1 MEQIKFG
8 TDGWRATLDVFT
20 AERVNLVG
28 EAVVSYI
35 KSSGLEKRP
44 IIIVHDARE
53 SSPNFAKGLCERM
66 TLLGQDVIC
75 GDRDYPTP
83 MAAWTVVN
91 RGLAGAIVITAS
103 HNPPEYNG
111 IKFIPSDG
119 APALPEVTIELEKYI
134 ASPDSVLKGGGR
146 VEMVDLVSPY
156 VKHIREI
163 IGGELKGLRVV
174 YDAMHGSGRGITDEI
189 LKISGAEVKSIRD
202 YLDPDFGGTSPE
214 PKSENLEL
222 LIESIQKGEGEIG
235 IANDGDADRVAIVTP
250 KRGCLDGNLL
260 FAVLYEYLLEKDKG
274 AAIRTVS
281 TTYLIDRIAEFH
293 GESVVEVPV
302 GFKWVAQAMKTH
314 SALFG
319 GEDSGGYS
327 MRGHVRE
334 KDGVLIAQLAAAAE
348 LEKSLDE
355 RIDLILEKYGKVHNL
370 TQNITCQESKKKEV
384 LDKVSRSVGDEFA
397 GVEIKEINSI
407 DGVKIL
413 LIDGSWIL
421 LRPSGTE
428 PKMRIY
434 TEGNSKRTVEGLV
447 ERGEELIRELV

>member
-8 TDGWRATLDVFT
+8 TDGWRATLDIFT

-28 EAVVSYI
+28 EAVVSYV
-35 KSSGLEKRP
+35 KSSGLGDRP

-53 SSPNFAKGLCERM
+53 SSPNFAKGLCEKM
-66 TLLGQDVIC
+66 ILLGQDVIC
-75 GDRDYPTP
+75 GNRDYPTP
-83 MAAWTVVN
+83 IAAWTVVH
-91 RGLAGAIVITAS
+91 RDLAGAIVITAS

-119 APALPEVTIELEKYI
+119 APALPEVTIELEKYLVN
-134 ASPDSVLKGGGR
+134 PDNVLKGRGK
-146 VEMVDLVSPY
+146 VEVVDLVSPY

-163 IGGELKGLRVV
+163 IGGDLKGLRVV

-189 LKISGAEVKSIRD
+189 LKNSGADVKSIRD
-202 YLDPDFGGTSPE
+202 YLDPTFGGNPPE

-222 LIESIQKGEGEIG
+222 LIESIKNGEGDIG

-260 FAVLYEYLLEKDKG
+260 FAVLYEYLLERDTG
-274 AAIRTVS
+274 PAIRTVS

-319 GEDSGGYS
+319 GEESGGFS

-355 RIDLILEKYGKVHNL
+355 RVDLILEKYGEVHQL

-384 LDKVSRSVGDEFA
+384 LEKVRHGVGDEFA
-397 GVEIKEINSI
+397 GVKIKEVNDI
-407 DGVKIL
+407 DGMKIL

-447 ERGEELIRELV
+447 ENGEELIKELI

>member
-8 TDGWRATLDVFT
+8 TDGWRATLDIFT

-28 EAVVSYI
+28 EAVVSYV
-35 KSSGLEKRP
+35 KSSGLGGRP
-44 IIIVHDARE
+44 IIIVYDARE
-53 SSPNFAKGLCERM
+53 SSPNFAKGLCEKM
-66 TLLGQDVIC
+66 ILLGQDVIC
-75 GDRDYPTP
+75 GNRDYPTP
-83 MAAWTVVN
+83 IAAWTVVH
-91 RGLAGAIVITAS
+91 RDLAGAIVITAS

-119 APALPEVTIELEKYI
+119 APALPEVTIELEKYLVN
-134 ASPDSVLKGGGR
+134 PDNVLKGRGK
-146 VEMVDLVSPY
+146 VEVVDLVSPY

-163 IGGELKGLRVV
+163 IGGDLKGLRVV

-189 LKISGAEVKSIRD
+189 LKNSGADVKSIRD
-202 YLDPDFGGTSPE
+202 YLDPTFGGNPPE

-222 LIESIQKGEGEIG
+222 LIESIKNGEGDIG

-260 FAVLYEYLLEKDKG
+260 FAVLYEYLLERDTG
-274 AAIRTVS
+274 PAIRTVS
-281 TTYLIDRIAEFH
+281 TTYLIDKIAESH

-319 GEDSGGYS
+319 GEESGGFS

-355 RIDLILEKYGKVHNL
+355 RVDLILEKYGEVHQL

-384 LDKVSRSVGDEFA
+384 LEKVRRSVGDEFA
-397 GVEIKEINSI
+397 GVKIKEVNDI

-447 ERGEELIRELV
+447 ENGEELVKELI